1 MPTPPGHSSS
11 GEAHLPEEMWARV
24 FSYLQPLPHNLME
37 SPEIYIGLPDIQA
50 QRRFF
55 QLPLVCQRFR
65 DVFLGSADL
74 PQVLVIQQNVSQSA
88 FLGLRAWLQRHA
100 AHLQSITSLCADDHT
115 IESLLAILAMS
126 HSRLTSASCII
137 HSTRQLAALG
147 CLRHLTACTLQTSPA
162 IVGLELTPLQCLPSL
177 QSLMLKRGRFTN
189 LSAVTRLTSL
199 SIFQCYVVMGPRNF
213 DMPLKKLFISESV
226 MDGFGSNDMS
236 SRQSLQHLTLINC
249 TLRSPIQEHHLCI
262 SARDGGMSNRTGAT
276 IIPAGLSELTGLK
289 VLHVSIACS
298 QAKALTVLW
307 LYNLIHLERLKLV
320 HPGKLILSEG
330 MGALSRLVSMSITC
344 TPASQPAR
352 GHCQKKP
359 NAVVNSAPH
368 TVFAF
373 DWRRLGALRYCQIY
387 GDFGVDLR
395 LLGVTALTHLQSIT
409 FAGHPWNRSSV
420 SALAIFMYRI
430 AALRPDVHIKMHEA
444 DGLLTDS
451 IETIWDRYVVSK

>member
-1 MPTPPGHSSS
+1 MPTARGHTSS

-24 FSYLQPLPHNLME
+24 FSYLQPLPHNLLE
-37 SPEIYIGLPDIQA
+37 SPESYIGLPDIQA

-74 PQVLVIQQNVSQSA
+74 PQVLVIQQNLSQSA
-88 FLGLRAWLQRHA
+88 FLGLRTWLQRHA

-115 IESLLAILAMS
+115 TESLLAILAMS
-126 HSRLTSASCII
+126 HSRLTSASCIV

-162 IVGLELTPLQCLPSL
+162 IAGLELTPLQCLPSL
-177 QSLMLKRGRFTN
+177 QSLMLKRGRFAN
-189 LSAVTRLTSL
+189 LSAITRLTSL
-199 SIFQCYVVMGPRNF
+199 SVFRCHVIMGSRKF
-213 DMPLKKLFISESV
+213 DTPLKKLIISESLV
-226 MDGFGSNDMS
+226 DGFGSNDMS
-236 SRQSLQHLTLINC
+236 SGQSLQHLTLINC
-249 TLRSPIQEHHLCI
+249 TLRSHQEHSLEI
-262 SARDGGMSNRTGAT
+262 SARLGPT

-289 VLHVSIACS
+289 VLHVSIAGG
-298 QAKALTVLW
+298 QAKALTVVW
-307 LYNLIHLERLKLV
+307 LFNLIHLESLKLV

-330 MGALSRLVSMSITC
+330 MGALSRLASMSITC
-344 TPASQPAR
+344 ACIRQTAR

-359 NAVVNSAPH
+359 DAIVNSAPH

-373 DWRRLGALRYCQIY
+373 DWRRLGALRHCEIY

-395 LLGVTALTHLQSIT
+395 LLGLAALTHLQSIT

-451 IETIWDRYVVSK
+451 VETIWD